1 MLNRYYDMSN
11 SILSYSFLIEKGEV
25 NMKKYL
31 IEITETLQKQITV
44 TAINREAAEQ
54 IVREKYEN
62 QVIVLDESDNISTDF
77 DVLKETRELETKGR

>member
-1 MLNRYYDMSN
+1 
-11 SILSYSFLIEKGEV
+11 
-25 NMKKYL
+25 MKKYL

-44 TAINREAAEQ
+44 TAINRESAEQ

-62 QVIVLDESDNISTDF
+62 QVIVLDESDYISTDF

>member
-62 QVIVLDESDNISTDF
+62 QVIVLDESNYISTDF

>member
-1 MLNRYYDMSN
+1 MSN

-62 QVIVLDESDNISTDF
+62 QVIVLDESDYISTDF

>member
-62 QVIVLDESDNISTDF
+62 QVIVLDESDYISTDF